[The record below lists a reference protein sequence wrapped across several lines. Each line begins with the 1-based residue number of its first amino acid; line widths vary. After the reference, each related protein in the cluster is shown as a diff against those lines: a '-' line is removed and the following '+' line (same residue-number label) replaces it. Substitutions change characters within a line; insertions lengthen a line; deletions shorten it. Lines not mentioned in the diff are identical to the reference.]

1 VQIASADI
9 AERELVRAADLGA
22 RHIFSDEP
30 DYSPLLREGEG
41 EGTPPVVIVRGDTT
55 MLRRRCVA
63 IVGARNASAIA
74 CQFARQLA
82 AS

>member
-1 VQIASADI
+1 MRIASAGI

-22 RHIFSDEP
+22 RHIFSDET
-30 DYSPLLREGEG
+30 DYSPLMREVEG
-41 EGTPPVVIVRGDTT
+41 APPVVIVRGDTT
-55 MLRRRCVA
+55 MLRRPCVA
-63 IVGARNASAIA
+63 IVGACNASAIA